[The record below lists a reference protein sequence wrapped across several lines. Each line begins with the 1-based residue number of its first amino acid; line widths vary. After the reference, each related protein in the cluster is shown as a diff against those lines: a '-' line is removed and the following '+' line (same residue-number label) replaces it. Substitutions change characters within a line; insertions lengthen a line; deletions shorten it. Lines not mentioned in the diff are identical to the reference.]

1 MRPLQLAAI
10 GAFGIGRR
18 AQRVMRPPHVAAR
31 GRGFLFRNSHDCL
44 VASCALRIAP
54 PQAGTERRARGVAVL
69 SQIPRLRQQRWRAP
83 GKSRQCRCAQSGTE
97 AVSRSRRRSRSTSRI
112 SPANG
117 LEAVA
122 AADSASVSVSTP
134 DLGAA
139 RERRQRQREF
149 LRDRFADIDLIA
161 DERLERYVLADQA
174 GSGLFGLRRAV
185 EQLEPLGEYPGDRI
199 ERNDAP
205 LLESGF
211 EIGAQ
216 QNGPFASGG
225 SIRPRPRAGPAIP
238 DRNAGPA
245 RRARH
250 RSR

>member
-1 MRPLQLAAI
+1 MIVSLRAAL
-10 GAFGIGRR
+10 FVSLRR
-18 AQRVMRPPHVAAR
+18 K
-31 GRGFLFRNSHDCL
+31 S
-44 VASCALRIAP
+44 
-54 PQAGTERRARGVAVL
+54 GTEWRARGVAVL
-69 SQIPRLRQQRWRAP
+69 SQIPRLRQQRRRAP
-83 GKSRQCRCAQSGTE
+83 GKSRQCRRRNPEPS
-97 AVSRSRRRSRSTSRI
+97 VS
-112 SPANG
+112 PLA
-117 LEAVA
+117 AVA
-122 AADSASVSVSTP
+122 IDKPHQPGKRVGSGARTLRFRFRFDP

-139 RERRQRQREF
+139 REGRQRQREF
-149 LRDRFADIDLIA
+149 LRHRFADIDLLA

-174 GSGLFGLRRAV
+174 GSGLFGFRRAV

-199 ERNDAP
+199 EGDDAP

-211 EIGAQ
+211 EIGTQ